1 MLACCLFVCFFF
13 FLFGSG
19 AAKVQWSNFLYS
31 ARTGR
36 LGLFFIQIFIDLVD
50 RKIAAKSKTKPKEP
64 TLLR

>member
-1 MLACCLFVCFFF
+1 MALGAWSLALAAWGSKLFSFFIWPGACAP
-13 FLFGSG
+13 GS
-19 AAKVQWSNFLYS
+19 
-31 ARTGR
+31 RR